1 MTIAMT
7 NSTNTAENILKVLNE
22 KEEIIH
28 QRFGVKTI
36 GLFGSWVREQA
47 SPASDIDLLVE
58 FDQPSFDKYMDLK
71 FYLEDLLGKPVDLVL
86 KTALKP
92 RLQRLILDEVRYAA

>member
-7 NSTNTAENILKVLNE
+7 NSTNTAKNILKVLHE
-22 KEEIIH
+22 KREIIH

-36 GLFGSWVREQA
+36 GLFGSWIRKDA

>member
-1 MTIAMT
+1 MAIAMT
-7 NSTNTAENILKVLNE
+7 NSTNTAENILKVLHE
-22 KEEIIH
+22 KREILG
-28 QRFGVKTI
+28 QQFGVKTI

>member
-1 MTIAMT
+1 MAIAMT
-7 NSTNTAENILKVLNE
+7 NSTNTAENILKVLHE
-22 KEEIIH
+22 KNEIIH

-47 SPASDIDLLVE
+47 SPTSDIDLLVE
-58 FDQPSFDKYMDLK
+58 FDQSSFDKYMDLK

-92 RLQRLILDEVRYAA
+92 RLRHCILNEVRYAA

>member
-1 MTIAMT
+1 MTIAMA

-22 KEEIIH
+22 KNEILH

-71 FYLEDLLGKPVDLVL
+71 FYLEDLLGRSVDLVL

-92 RLQRLILDEVRYAA
+92 RLQRFILDEVRYAA

>member
-7 NSTNTAENILKVLNE
+7 NSTNTAENILKVLHE
-22 KEEIIH
+22 KSEIIH

-36 GLFGSWVREQA
+36 GLFGSWVRKQA

-71 FYLEDLLGKPVDLVL
+71 FYLEDLLEKPVDLVL

>member
-7 NSTNTAENILKVLNE
+7 KSTNTAENILKVLNE
-22 KEEIIH
+22 KKGIIH

-36 GLFGSWVREQA
+36 GLFGSCIRKDA
-47 SPASDIDLLVE
+47 SSASDIDLLVE

-71 FYLEDLLGKPVDLVL
+71 FYLEALLGRPVDLVL

>member
-22 KEEIIH
+22 KREIIH

-36 GLFGSWVREQA
+36 GLFGSWIRKDA

-71 FYLEDLLGKPVDLVL
+71 FYLEDLLEKPVDLVL

>member
-1 MTIAMT
+1 MTIDMT
-7 NSTNTAENILKVLNE
+7 NSTNTAESILKVLSEKNE
-22 KEEIIH
+22 ILQ

-71 FYLEDLLGKPVDLVL
+71 FYLEDLLGKPVDFVL

>member
-7 NSTNTAENILKVLNE
+7 NSTNTAENILKVVSEKNE
-22 KEEIIH
+22 ILH

>member
-7 NSTNTAENILKVLNE
+7 NSTNTSENILKVLNE
-22 KEEIIH
+22 KNEILH

-47 SPASDIDLLVE
+47 SPTSDIDLLVE
-58 FDQPSFDKYMDLK
+58 FDQSSFDKYMDLK
-71 FYLEDLLGKPVDLVL
+71 FYLEDLLEKPVDLVL

>member
-1 MTIAMT
+1 MTIDMT
-7 NSTNTAENILKVLNE
+7 NSTNTAENILKVLDE
-22 KEEIIH
+22 KKEILH
-28 QRFGVKTI
+28 QQFGVKTI
-36 GLFGSWVREQA
+36 ELFSSWVREQA

-58 FDQPSFDKYMDLK
+58 FEQPSFDKYMDLK
-71 FYLEDLLGKPVDLVL
+71 FYLEDLLEKPVDLVL

>member
-47 SPASDIDLLVE
+47 SPTSDIDLLVE
-58 FDQPSFDKYMDLK
+58 FDQSSFDKYMDLK

>member
-22 KEEIIH
+22 KKEIIR
-28 QRFGVKTI
+28 QRFGVKSI
-36 GLFGSWVREQA
+36 GLFGSWVRKQA

>member
-22 KEEIIH
+22 KSEILN

-36 GLFGSWVREQA
+36 GLFGSWVRKQA

>member
-22 KEEIIH
+22 KKEIIH
-28 QRFGVKTI
+28 RRFGVKSI

-71 FYLEDLLGKPVDLVL
+71 FYLEALLEKPVDLVL

-92 RLQRLILDEVRYAA
+92 RLQRFILDEVRYAA

>member
-22 KEEIIH
+22 KSEIIH

-36 GLFGSWVREQA
+36 GLFGSWIRKDA

-71 FYLEDLLGKPVDLVL
+71 FYLEDLLEKPVDLVL

>member
-22 KEEIIH
+22 KKEIIR
-28 QRFGVKTI
+28 QRFGVKSI

-71 FYLEDLLGKPVDLVL
+71 FYLEDLLEKPVDLVL

>member
-22 KEEIIH
+22 KKEIIH
-28 QRFGVKTI
+28 RRFGVKSI

-71 FYLEDLLGKPVDLVL
+71 FYLEDLLGRPVDLVL

-92 RLQRLILDEVRYAA
+92 RLQRFILDEVRYAA

>member
-22 KEEIIH
+22 KREIIH

-58 FDQPSFDKYMDLK
+58 FDQLSFDKYMDLK
-71 FYLEDLLGKPVDLVL
+71 FYLEDLLENPVDLVL

-92 RLQRLILDEVRYAA
+92 RLQSLILNEVRYAA

>member
-7 NSTNTAENILKVLNE
+7 NSTNTAENILKVLHE
-22 KEEIIH
+22 KREILH

-36 GLFGSWVREQA
+36 GLFGSWIRKDA

-71 FYLEDLLGKPVDLVL
+71 FYLEDLLEKPVDLVL

>member
-7 NSTNTAENILKVLNE
+7 NSTNTAENILKILNE
-22 KEEIIH
+22 KSEILH
-28 QRFGVKTI
+28 QRFGVKSI

>member
-22 KEEIIH
+22 KKEIIH
-28 QRFGVKTI
+28 RRFGVKSI

-47 SPASDIDLLVE
+47 SSASDIDLLVE